1 MNDVS
6 ANEARDQRGQMSVM
20 IVGFALV
27 IMLAI
32 AAVTDASA
40 AYLQH
45 SGLDTVADGAA
56 LAGAEALNEEL
67 IYQQGLGQTPDLDPD
82 LARQR
87 VRDYLSDTGAYARFP
102 GLRWDPEIN
111 DNQVVVHVSAPLD
124 LPLNVPGVPQTA
136 VIESTGSALLTP
148 VD

>member
-1 MNDVS
+1 MS
-6 ANEARDQRGQMSVM
+6 EAVGEVRNQRGQMSVM

-45 SGLDTVADGAA
+45 SGLATVADGAA

-67 IYQQGLGQTPDLDPD
+67 VYQHGLGQTPDLVPD

-87 VRDYLSDTGAYARFP
+87 VRDYLRDTGAHERFP
-102 GLRWDPEIN
+102 GLRWDPHIS
-111 DNQVVVHVSAPLD
+111 DNQVLVHVSAPLD
-124 LPLNVPGVPQTA
+124 LPLNVPGVAGTA
-136 VIESTGSALLTP
+136 LIVSTGSALLTP
-148 VD
+148 VG